1 MEQITKKSEI
11 RALLPSVLEKY
22 SIINHRAFI
31 KKLDEVF
38 LTKKIKF
45 PLLEFIGIEIAKAVP
60 YEKQVEVMDDIMLLD
75 REGGNAVVGIICQLR
90 LETDYEATFL
100 LAKKYI
106 IKGDKWYVC
115 DIIGERVLGYG
126 LLTNPNKAW
135 PVLNNF
141 AKHENKWVVRSV
153 GVGIHY
159 AVKKGLPFEHIER
172 CFRLLISLSKT
183 TDFHT
188 KKGIGWAAKTVAT
201 FHPDFILNRLEEI
214 QNNSQI
220 RQWFKT
226 KLKIGLGNT

>member
-1 MEQITKKSEI
+1 MEQITRKSEI
-11 RALLPSVLEKY
+11 GELLPKVLEKY
-22 SIINHRAFI
+22 STINHNAFI
-31 KKLDEVF
+31 EKLDEVF

-45 PLLEFIGIEIAKAVP
+45 PLLEYIGIEIAKVVP
-60 YEKQVEVMDDIMLLD
+60 YENQIELMDDIMQLD
-75 REGGNAVVGIICQLR
+75 REGGNVLVGIICQLR
-90 LETDYEATFL
+90 LEADFEEAFL

-115 DIIGERVLGYG
+115 DIIGERVLGFG

-159 AVKKGLPFEHIER
+159 AVKKGLSIEHTER
-172 CFRLLISLSKT
+172 CFRLLVSLSKT

-188 KKGIGWAAKTVAT
+188 KKGIGWAAKTVAK
-201 FHPDFILNRLEEI
+201 FHPDFIMNRLEEI